1 VAAAYGASG
10 IDAVAAARLCGGAVG
25 GWRSQGVSD
34 AGLNR
39 WRRNTRSAER
49 PTLIS
54 PCWPRR
60 RPLSC
65 VGSGR
70 SGGERPPPPTLSGR
84 LMRLVLAWDI
94 QAGEDGGESPAFRR
108 QLQAVVTRR
117 AGGARADEA
126 VYGLSA
132 PPAAA
137 GTRLLKSW
145 GGRPTRCWSP
155 QRARS
160 GREHSIPPSPPWRGQ

>member
-1 VAAAYGASG
+1 
-10 IDAVAAARLCGGAVG
+10 
-25 GWRSQGVSD
+25 
-34 AGLNR
+34 
-39 WRRNTRSAER
+39 
-49 PTLIS
+49 
-54 PCWPRR
+54 
-60 RPLSC
+60 
-65 VGSGR
+65 
-70 SGGERPPPPTLSGR
+70 
-84 LMRLVLAWDI
+84 MRLVLAWDI

-145 GGRPTRCWSP
+145 GGETHEVLVTATGAVWKGTLYSSLSAL
-155 QRARS
+155 ARTMT
-160 GREHSIPPSPPWRGQ
+160 GTPRNGPRFFGLREDG